1 MTPFDAEPNGAPPDF
16 GDTDEERPGM
26 PRRAFLA
33 RVGGTG
39 AALGAA
45 TLGYRAV
52 DQGVFATGTGTAYAP
67 WADFADRS
75 GLEAL
80 VAGAILAANA
90 HNSQPWSFDVQPDRI
105 DVIADRSRLLGAID
119 PLTRESVVSLGCA
132 IENLALTARAEGFAP
147 QLTYQPDRSQPDWA
161 ARITLVAAPA
171 DRSDLYRMIPDR
183 HTNRSGYTSTRID
196 PGLLEDIAGLGELDG
211 VKVRWLM
218 GSDADR
224 YGELLVAATET
235 LIADPEQS
243 AASAE
248 WFRHSWDEIQA
259 RRDGITLDAQG
270 MSILRTAIAK
280 MLPAGSRERNDNYW
294 LMALRDTQ
302 VATAAAYGIVLVPD
316 SAATESRLI
325 GGRTLQRIHLAATAN
340 GIALQ
345 HMNQITE
352 RADRELQLGLS
363 PTFGDALEELSGGD
377 ALQPLVA
384 FRVGYSN
391 REARPSPRRAVG
403 DVIV

>member
-1 MTPFDAEPNGAPPDF
+1 VTPLDEESGGATPDS
-16 GDTDEERPGM
+16 GDTAGDRPGM
-26 PRRAFLA
+26 TRRAFLA
-33 RVGGTG
+33 RVAGTI
-39 AALGAA
+39 AVLGAA
-45 TLGYRAV
+45 TAGYRAV
-52 DQGVFATGTGTAYAP
+52 DQGVFAAGTGQAYAP

-90 HNSQPWSFDVQPDRI
+90 HDSQPWFFAVQPDRI
-105 DVIADRSRLLGAID
+105 DVIADRSRFLGAID
-119 PLTRESVVSLGCA
+119 PLARESVVSVGCA

-147 QLTYQPDRSQPDWA
+147 QITYRPDRSQPDWA
-161 ARITLVAAPA
+161 ARITLAEAPA
-171 DRSDLYRMIPDR
+171 DRSDLYRAIPDR
-183 HTNRSGYTSTRID
+183 HTNRSGYTGTRID
-196 PGLLEDIAGLGELDG
+196 PGLLEGITDLDELDG
-211 VKVRWLM
+211 MEIRWLV

-224 YGELLVAATET
+224 YGELLVAATEA

-248 WFRHSWDEIQA
+248 WFRHRWNDIQA

-270 MSILRTAIAK
+270 MSVLRTAIAK
-280 MLPAGSRERNDNYW
+280 MLPAGSRERNDDYW

-325 GGRTLQRIHLAATAN
+325 GGRALQRIHLAATVN

-352 RADRELQLGLS
+352 RVDREQQLGLS
-363 PTFGDALEELSGGD
+363 PTFGDALEELVGGE

-391 REARPSPRRAVG
+391 REPHPSPRRALG
-403 DVIV
+403 DILI